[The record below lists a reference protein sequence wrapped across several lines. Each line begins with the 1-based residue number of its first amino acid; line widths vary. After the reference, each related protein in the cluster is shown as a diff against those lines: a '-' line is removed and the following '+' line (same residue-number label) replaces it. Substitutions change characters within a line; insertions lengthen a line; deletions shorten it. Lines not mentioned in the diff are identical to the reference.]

1 MIKYIFRRIVW
12 MPVLLL
18 MVSLIVFGLGTYGP
32 GDPVEVQLGNNY
44 DEKTAQRIRDKMGL
58 NDPFVFQWM
67 RYVKNAIKGDF
78 GESYVFKNRPVTSLL
93 LPKLLVS
100 AQLNLV
106 AFIIAISIG
115 TPLGFYAAVNYGT
128 AKDPGVVI
136 STLFFY
142 AMPVFFTAPLM
153 ILIFALKLDL
163 VPTSGWGGVF
173 DKRIILPA
181 LTVGIPGSAVFVRLV
196 RASMLEVLD
205 SDYVKLARAK
215 GVSEIMVLWKHAFR
229 NAMLPVITIIG
240 FTLAGLFGG
249 SLIVEI
255 IFGIPGVGRISL
267 DSVYSRDYPI
277 IMAVVLIGSTALV
290 IANLIIDF
298 IYTLVDP
305 RIEMQ

>member
-1 MIKYIFRRIVW
+1 
-12 MPVLLL
+12 
-18 MVSLIVFGLGTYGP
+18 
-32 GDPVEVQLGNNY
+32 
-44 DEKTAQRIRDKMGL
+44 
-58 NDPFVFQWM
+58 
-67 RYVKNAIKGDF
+67 
-78 GESYVFKNRPVTSLL
+78 
-93 LPKLLVS
+93 
-100 AQLNLV
+100 
-106 AFIIAISIG
+106 
-115 TPLGFYAAVNYGT
+115 
-128 AKDPGVVI
+128 
-136 STLFFY
+136 
-142 AMPVFFTAPLM
+142 MPVFFTAPLM

-298 IYTLVDP
+298 IYTSVDP

>member
-1 MIKYIFRRIVW
+1 M
-12 MPVLLL
+12 
-18 MVSLIVFGLGTYGP
+18 
-32 GDPVEVQLGNNY
+32 
-44 DEKTAQRIRDKMGL
+44 
-58 NDPFVFQWM
+58 
-67 RYVKNAIKGDF
+67 
-78 GESYVFKNRPVTSLL
+78 
-93 LPKLLVS
+93 
-100 AQLNLV
+100 
-106 AFIIAISIG
+106 
-115 TPLGFYAAVNYGT
+115 
-128 AKDPGVVI
+128 
-136 STLFFY
+136 
-142 AMPVFFTAPLM
+142 
-153 ILIFALKLDL
+153 
-163 VPTSGWGGVF
+163 
-173 DKRIILPA
+173 
-181 LTVGIPGSAVFVRLV
+181 GIPGSAVFVRLV

-255 IFGIPGVGRISL
+255 IFGIPGVGRISF

>member
-1 MIKYIFRRIVW
+1 M
-12 MPVLLL
+12 
-18 MVSLIVFGLGTYGP
+18 
-32 GDPVEVQLGNNY
+32 
-44 DEKTAQRIRDKMGL
+44 
-58 NDPFVFQWM
+58 
-67 RYVKNAIKGDF
+67 
-78 GESYVFKNRPVTSLL
+78 
-93 LPKLLVS
+93 
-100 AQLNLV
+100 
-106 AFIIAISIG
+106 
-115 TPLGFYAAVNYGT
+115 
-128 AKDPGVVI
+128 
-136 STLFFY
+136 
-142 AMPVFFTAPLM
+142 
-153 ILIFALKLDL
+153 DL

-181 LTVGIPGSAVFVRLV
+181 ITVGIPGSAVFVRLV

-240 FTLAGLFGG
+240 FTIAGLFGG

-255 IFGIPGVGRISL
+255 IFGIPGIGRISL

-277 IMAVVLIGSTALV
+277 IMAIVLIGSTALV
-290 IANLIIDF
+290 ITNLIIDF

>member
-1 MIKYIFRRIVW
+1 MFF
-12 MPVLLL
+12 L
-18 MVSLIVFGLGTYGP
+18 
-32 GDPVEVQLGNNY
+32 
-44 DEKTAQRIRDKMGL
+44 
-58 NDPFVFQWM
+58 
-67 RYVKNAIKGDF
+67 
-78 GESYVFKNRPVTSLL
+78 
-93 LPKLLVS
+93 
-100 AQLNLV
+100 
-106 AFIIAISIG
+106 IAISIG
-115 TPLGFYAAVNYGT
+115 TPLGFYAAVHYGS
-128 AKDPGVVI
+128 ARDPGVVI

-142 AMPVFFTAPLM
+142 AMPVFFTAPLL

-181 LTVGIPGSAVFVRLV
+181 ITVGIPGSAVFVRLV

-215 GVSEIMVLWKHAFR
+215 GVSEVMVLWKHAFR

-277 IMAVVLIGSTALV
+277 IMAIVLIGSTALV
-290 IANLIIDF
+290 ITNLIIDF